1 MTHGPQLTTL
11 KPNGFRRSL
20 KDLPLDPSASSPG
33 PSTPSSPSVPKTR
46 RDAALDGLRGLA
58 ILLVFIF
65 HYGGGLQSTKPAQ
78 RLAGYFTQF
87 SWCGVVLFFA
97 LSGFLITGSLWETNH
112 TLHRLRNFY
121 ARRALRILPLYF
133 LALLATAIAALLTRR
148 PPRAT
153 PARCWSSSS
162 SCRTFPTSPAT
173 RSQTPSP
180 LPLYHFWT
188 LAVEEQF
195 YLIWPIVMFLAH
207 SRRHALRLS
216 LWFFGI
222 CELLPLLR
230 LHPFPL
236 RRRRHP
242 PLVRLLPAH
251 PGRRPRPRLRPLPRH
266 GQSRQPHR
274 PQARHPPPDP
284 QVRPARLL
292 HRPRHLSLVS
302 IVCGTFYIT
311 YPVQFWL
318 GLPALSIAAAA
329 TIPLVLRTGLPRK
342 IFSFAPLG
350 LLGRISYGF
359 YVFHILLEPFYDRL
373 GATLAHTSTG
383 DYYHIVR
390 AILAFVLTLIVSLL
404 SFYLFEMPILS
415 LKRFFPVNASLPWG
429 EPISE
434 TPRSRHRTSHSVP
447 KGA

>member
-1 MTHGPQLTTL
+1 MASDAPL
-11 KPNGFRRSL
+11 R
-20 KDLPLDPSASSPG
+20 DLPLDSSDSSPG
-33 PSTPSSPSVPKTR
+33 PSTGTSLSVPKTR

-58 ILLVFIF
+58 VLLVFTF

-112 TLHRLRNFY
+112 TIPRLRNFY
-121 ARRALRILPLYF
+121 VRRALRILPLYT
-133 LALLATAIAALLTRR
+133 LALVATAIAALLTGAHLPQLR
-148 PPRAT
+148 PLLVFVFFLQN
-153 PARCWSSSS
+153 
-162 SCRTFPTSPAT
+162 FPHLASYALK
-173 RSQTPSP
+173 TPSP

-195 YLIWPIVMFLAH
+195 YLLWPIILFLAH

-222 CELLPLLR
+222 CEFFLFSIYTMAPFVGAVTHHLYDYFLLTQGGAIALGC
-230 LHPFPL
+230 
-236 RRRRHP
+236 
-242 PLVRLLPAH
+242 A
-251 PGRRPRPRLRPLPRH
+251 
-266 GQSRQPHR
+266 
-274 PQARHPPPDP
+274 
-284 QVRPARLL
+284 
-292 HRPRHLSLVS
+292 LSLAMGNRAS
-302 IVCGTFYIT
+302 PIGRKPGTHRLIRKYAQPAFFIGLAIYLLAGIACGTFYIT

-342 IFSFAPLG
+342 IFSWSPLG
-350 LLGRISYGF
+350 FLGRISYGF
-359 YVFHILLEPFYDRL
+359 YVYHILLEPLFDRL
-373 GATLAHTSTG
+373 GSHITHTSSG

-390 AILAFVLTLIVSLL
+390 AVLAFILTFIVSIL

-415 LKRFFPVNASLPWG
+415 LKRFFPVNSSLPWG
-429 EPISE
+429 EPINE
-434 TPRSRHRTSHSVP
+434 TPRSRRRTSHSVP
-447 KGA
+447 KGAA